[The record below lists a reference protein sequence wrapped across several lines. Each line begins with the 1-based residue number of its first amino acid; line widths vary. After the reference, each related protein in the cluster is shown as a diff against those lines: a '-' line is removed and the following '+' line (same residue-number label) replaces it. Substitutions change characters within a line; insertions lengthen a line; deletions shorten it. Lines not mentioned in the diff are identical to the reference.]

1 MKKYFSL
8 YKEAYFC
15 ALAETQVT
23 DITGNV
29 VEQQQALEQLSA
41 LSNEVSCSGKK
52 QYFIGN
58 GASMAFSDHMAIDWS
73 KNGQVPTHSFSNTA
87 LLTALGNDLGV
98 KELFAFAISTY
109 AGEGDLLVAIS
120 SSGNSPNILK
130 AIKAAQQRHMHIVT
144 FSGLKSDN
152 KVRQM
157 GDLNFYVPAKT
168 YGVVECAHQ
177 LLLHMW
183 LDYYMG
189 ITEWD
194 RKCCQNMNKE
204 QFQL

>member
-1 MKKYFSL
+1 MKYFSL
-8 YKEAYFC
+8 YQDAYFR
-15 ALAETQVT
+15 ALAETK
-23 DITGNV
+23 ITNNV
-29 VEQQQALEQLSA
+29 GDNLDQQQALEQLSA
-41 LSNEVSCSGKK
+41 FSNEISRDRKK

-73 KNGQVPTHSFSNTA
+73 KNGKVPTHSFSNTA
-87 LLTALGNDLGV
+87 LLTALGNDLGIND
-98 KELFAFAISTY
+98 LFAFAVSTY
-109 AGEGDLLVAIS
+109 AEEGDLLVAIS
-120 SSGNSPNILK
+120 SSGNSLNILE
-130 AIKAAQQRHMHIVT
+130 AIKAAKEKCMRIIT
-144 FSGLKSDN
+144 FSGLKPDN
-152 KVRQM
+152 NARQM
-157 GDLNFYVPAKT
+157 GDINIYVPAKT

-194 RKCCQNMNKE
+194 RDCCQNMNKD

>member
-8 YKEAYFC
+8 YQETYFR
-15 ALAETQVT
+15 ALTETQVT
-23 DITGNV
+23 NVAGDI

-41 LSNEVSCSGKK
+41 FSDEVSRAGKK

-98 KELFAFAISTY
+98 KELFAFAVSTY
-109 AGEGDLLVAIS
+109 ADEDDLLVAIS
-120 SSGNSPNILK
+120 SSGNSPNITE
-130 AIKAAQQRHMHIVT
+130 AIKAAQQKQMHIVT
-144 FSGLKSDN
+144 FSGLEPDN
-152 KVRQM
+152 KARQM

-183 LDYYMG
+183 LDHYMG

-194 RKCCQNMNKE
+194 RECYQNMNKE

>member
-1 MKKYFSL
+1 MKEYFSL
-8 YKEAYFC
+8 YKEAYSR
-15 ALAETQVT
+15 ALAETQIT
-23 DITGNV
+23 DISGNV

-41 LSNEVSCSGKK
+41 LSDEISRSGKK

-87 LLTALGNDLGV
+87 LLTALGNDLGI

-109 AGEGDLLVAIS
+109 ADEGDLLVAIS
-120 SSGNSPNILK
+120 SSGNSLNILE
-130 AIKAAQQRHMHIVT
+130 AIKAAKKRYMNIVT
-144 FSGLKSDN
+144 FSGLKPDN
-152 KVRQM
+152 KARQM

-183 LDYYMG
+183 LDHYMG

-194 RKCCQNMNKE
+194 RDCCQNMNKD